1 MSQNLNAEFIPKIS
15 NCIDAIEDVVKPNIR
30 KGLESNVD
38 MAKATG
44 SEKFMKSAE
53 ALDAGVNELLKSADN
68 LLEILNN
75 TKNQYQKI
83 NEALN

>member
-1 MSQNLNAEFIPKIS
+1 MSQNLNADFIPKIT
-15 NCIDAIEDVVKPNIR
+15 NCIDAIEDVVKPNIM
-30 KGLESNVD
+30 KGLESNIE

-53 ALDAGVNELLKSADN
+53 ALDAGVSELLKAADN
-68 LLEILNN
+68 LLEILTNVR
-75 TKNQYQKI
+75 NQYQKI